1 MIEKKNCMGCMA
13 CVEACPIKCIS
24 VKKNDYG
31 FEERII
37 DSTKCIQCGRCDQ
50 VCQLETPIKLFDIEK
65 MYVVAT
71 KEKNHLTRSTSSGI
85 ATEISQRFIQSGGV
99 VAGVGWSMEKG
110 AHYYIAETEK
120 ELEDFRGSKY
130 VYPDVTGLYAS
141 INEVIKTKRILLIGL
156 PCIVAATKKYL
167 NNDMDNLFCIDLI
180 CHGAPQASFLK
191 EHLQSKGFNCLP
203 DQISFRKGEQYIVS
217 AECDK
222 KHYHAEHYKD
232 LYLYGFLN
240 GLIQTEY
247 CFQCKYS
254 YDKRPGDLTLGD
266 AWKQKIMNQ
275 ERTSLVAVNS
285 VKGNQLY
292 NLIKEEMYCVEW
304 SLEEFGKSGN
314 QLKGPTKRHDR
325 QGVFKKKLKRDGFE
339 VAARKALKREM
350 CVLQLRKKLSKAKKM
365 IGGKICDY

>member
-1 MIEKKNCMGCMA
+1 MIEKKKCMGCMA

-24 VKKNDYG
+24 VKKNEYG

-65 MYVVAT
+65 MYVVAA
-71 KEKNHLTRSTSSGI
+71 KEKKHLTRSTSSGI
-85 ATEISQRFIQSGGV
+85 ATEISQHFIQSGGA
-99 VAGVGWSMEKG
+99 VAGVGWSVEKG
-110 AHYYIAETEK
+110 AYYYIAETEK

-141 INEVIKTKRILLIGL
+141 INEIIKTKRILLIGL

-167 NNDMDNLFCIDLI
+167 NNNIDNLFCIDLI

-191 EHLQSKGFNCLP
+191 EHLQSKGFDCLP

-217 AECDK
+217 ADCDK

-266 AWKQKIMNQ
+266 AWKQKVLNRR
-275 ERTSLVAVNS
+275 RTSLVAVNTSKGKELYQLVKNGMDCVS
-285 VKGNQLY
+285 VDLDDYKREG
-292 NLIKEEMYCVEW
+292 
-304 SLEEFGKSGN
+304 G
-314 QLKGPTKRHDR
+314 QLKGPTKKH
-325 QGVFKKKLKRDGFE
+325 KKREIFEQNLGSKGFE
-339 VAARKALKREM
+339 KAAIKAVKAEMKFLQIRKFASKIKRSVRGE
-350 CVLQLRKKLSKAKKM
+350 
-365 IGGKICDY
+365 G